1 MKKMII
7 LAVLFLPFHYIYS
20 AAVYSKGNL
29 TDTLSDA
36 KKYTFSE
43 IPVKEDFSSKDN
55 CLWIKIPKISPGSLI
70 FISGGYTECSVYSDN
85 ELIGNSTHFISDIP
99 SMDFFDVSAAQEYI
113 YAKIIFNGIEKLKIK
128 SEFVS
133 PSQLPKKI
141 INPEFILLSILLL
154 SFVSLVIILFMK
166 TGKKKLLSFS
176 FILVVL
182 YLIPQLLSYK
192 QIYDAAKYFS
202 YSSFASMFFLSFY
215 LCSKKQIYKSFPAVI
230 FSIITALLYFGFSF
244 PDKYLPA
251 LGIIPFISVFFVLKE
266 EKNIEKI
273 FIIIIFS
280 LIPFLQYYS
289 KIEFSLL
296 SVCIVLISFIIILL
310 ISVLRLIVFHDDNKD
325 KSADYDSKIQFLE
338 NENVIINEKYKRI
351 NDELLLTENA
361 VIDLQ
366 KRYSD
371 ERFFSTGWECS
382 VISDSKFIK
391 TDAAAF
397 IDCGSYSIAYIIDIE
412 GHSIEKS
419 IISMYLK
426 QEISK
431 YINNHNEKLTLFSSF
446 LQNISDKF
454 GLNYLRGSVIKLNG
468 DYAEYINY
476 SYPECYYVNAR
487 ALSTGKLICD
497 ESEKKPVM
505 SGRIMKNESKMY
517 KINNGDYLIMYSDS
531 LKDVM
536 DGFIKAADFS
546 GGIEKLCRGMK
557 KAFSADNFNDDIS
570 VVILRRNQ

>member
-7 LAVLFLPFHYIYS
+7 LAFLFLPFHYIYS
-20 AAVYSKGNL
+20 AVYSKGNL

-36 KKYTFSE
+36 KKYTFTE

-55 CLWIKIPKISPGSLI
+55 CLWIKIPKMSADSLLY
-70 FISGGYTECSVYSDN
+70 ISGGYTECSVYSDN
-85 ELIGNSTHFISDIP
+85 ELIGSSVHLISDIP
-99 SMDFFDVSAAQEYI
+99 SMDFFDVSAAQEHI

-141 INPEFILLSILLL
+141 INTEFILLSILLL
-154 SFVSLVIILFMK
+154 SFVSLAIILFMK

-176 FILVVL
+176 FILAVL
-182 YLIPQLLSYK
+182 YLIPQLLLYK

-215 LCSKKQIYKSFPAVI
+215 FCSKKQIYKSFPAVI

-251 LGIIPFISVFFVLKE
+251 LGIIPFISVFFVLKD

-296 SVCIVLISFIIILL
+296 SVCIVFISFIIILF
-310 ISVLRLIVFHDDNKD
+310 ISVLRLIVFHDDIKD
-325 KSADYDSKIQFLE
+325 QSVDCDSKIQFLE
-338 NENVIINEKYKRI
+338 NENVILNEKYKRI

-371 ERFFSTGWECS
+371 ERLFSAGWECS
-382 VISDSKFIK
+382 IISDSKFIK

-419 IISMYLK
+419 MISMYLK

-476 SYPECYYVNAR
+476 SYPECYYINAR
-487 ALSTGKLICD
+487 ALSTGKLICE
-497 ESEKKPVM
+497 ESERKPVM

-536 DGFIKAADFS
+536 DGFIKTADFS

>member
-1 MKKMII
+1 MII

-55 CLWIKIPKISPGSLI
+55 CLWLKIPKMSADSLLY
-70 FISGGYTECSVYSDN
+70 ISGGYTECNVYSDN
-85 ELIGNSTHFISDIP
+85 ELIGNSAHFISDIP
-99 SMDFFDVSAAQEYI
+99 SMDFFDVSAAQEHI

-176 FILVVL
+176 FILAVL

-230 FSIITALLYFGFSF
+230 FSIITALLYFGFGF

-289 KIEFSLL
+289 KIELSLL

-325 KSADYDSKIQFLE
+325 KSADYDSKIQFLN
-338 NENVIINEKYKRI
+338 NENVILNEKYKRI
-351 NDELLLTENA
+351 NDELILTENA

-468 DYAEYINY
+468 NYAEYINY

-557 KAFSADNFNDDIS
+557 KAFSADNFNDDIT

>member
-1 MKKMII
+1 MII
-7 LAVLFLPFHYIYS
+7 LAFLFLPFHYIYS

-36 KKYTFSE
+36 EKYTFSE
-43 IPVKEDFSSKDN
+43 TPVKEDFSSKDN
-55 CLWIKIPKISPGSLI
+55 CLWIKIPKMSADSLLY
-70 FISGGYTECSVYSDN
+70 ISGGYTECSVYSDN
-85 ELIGNSTHFISDIP
+85 ELIGNSAHFVSDIP
-99 SMDFFDVSAAQEYI
+99 SMDFFDVSAAQEHI

-133 PSQLPKKI
+133 PFQLPKKI
-141 INPEFILLSILLL
+141 INPEFILLSILLI
-154 SFVSLVIILFMK
+154 SFISLAIILFMK
-166 TGKKKLLSFS
+166 TGKKKLLVFS
-176 FILVVL
+176 FILAVL
-182 YLIPQLLSYK
+182 YLLPQLLSYK
-192 QIYDAAKYFS
+192 QIYDTAKYFS

-251 LGIIPFISVFFVLKE
+251 LGIIPFISVFFVIKD

-273 FIIIIFS
+273 LIIIAYS
-280 LIPFLQYYS
+280 MIPLLQYYS
-289 KIEFSLL
+289 KIEITLL
-296 SVCIVLISFIIILL
+296 SVCCVFVSFIIILL
-310 ISVLRLIVFHDDNKD
+310 ISVLRLIVFHDDNIEQ
-325 KSADYDSKIQFLE
+325 SADCDLKIQFLN
-338 NENVIINEKYKRI
+338 NENVILNKKYKRI
-351 NDELLLTENA
+351 NDELLLIENA

-366 KRYSD
+366 KRYSE
-371 ERFFSTGWECS
+371 ERFFSAGWECS

-419 IISMYLK
+419 MISMYLK

-505 SGRIMKNESKMY
+505 SGRIIKNESKMY

-536 DGFIKAADFS
+536 DDFIKTADFS

-557 KAFSADNFNDDIS
+557 KAFSADNFNDDIT

>member
-1 MKKMII
+1 MII
-7 LAVLFLPFHYIYS
+7 LAFLFLPFHYIYS
-20 AAVYSKGNL
+20 EAVYSKGNL

-36 KKYTFSE
+36 EKYTFSE
-43 IPVKEDFSSKDN
+43 TPVKEDFSSKDN
-55 CLWIKIPKISPGSLI
+55 CLWIKIPKMSADSLLY
-70 FISGGYTECSVYSDN
+70 ISGGYTECSVYSDN
-85 ELIGNSTHFISDIP
+85 ELIGNSAHFVSDIP
-99 SMDFFDVSAAQEYI
+99 SMDFFDVSAAQEHI

-141 INPEFILLSILLL
+141 INPEFILLSILLI
-154 SFVSLVIILFMK
+154 SFISLAIILFMK
-166 TGKKKLLSFS
+166 TGKKKLLVFA
-176 FILVVL
+176 FILAVL
-182 YLIPQLLSYK
+182 YLLPQLLSYK
-192 QIYDAAKYFS
+192 QIYDTAKYFS
-202 YSSFASMFFLSFY
+202 YSSFASMFFMSFY

-230 FSIITALLYFGFSF
+230 FSIIIALLYFGFSF

-251 LGIIPFISVFFVLKE
+251 LGIIPFISVFFVIKD

-273 FIIIIFS
+273 LIIIAYS
-280 LIPFLQYYS
+280 MIPLLQYYS
-289 KIEFSLL
+289 KIEITLL
-296 SVCIVLISFIIILL
+296 SVCCVFVSFIIILL
-310 ISVLRLIVFHDDNKD
+310 ISVLRLIVFHDDNIEQ
-325 KSADYDSKIQFLE
+325 SADCDLKIQFLN
-338 NENVIINEKYKRI
+338 NENVILNKKYKRI
-351 NDELLLTENA
+351 NDELLLIENA

-366 KRYSD
+366 KRYSE
-371 ERFFSTGWECS
+371 ERFFSAGWECS

-419 IISMYLK
+419 MISMYLK

-517 KINNGDYLIMYSDS
+517 KINNGDYLIMYSNS

-536 DGFIKAADFS
+536 DDFIKTADFS

-557 KAFSADNFNDDIS
+557 KAFSADNFNDDIT

>member
-7 LAVLFLPFHYIYS
+7 LAFLFLPFHYIYS

-36 KKYTFSE
+36 EKYTFSE
-43 IPVKEDFSSKDN
+43 TPVKEDFSSKDN
-55 CLWIKIPKISPGSLI
+55 CLWIKIPKMSADSLLY
-70 FISGGYTECSVYSDN
+70 ISGGYTECSVYSDN
-85 ELIGNSTHFISDIP
+85 ELIGNSAHFVSDIP
-99 SMDFFDVSAAQEYI
+99 SMDFFDVSAAQEHI

-133 PSQLPKKI
+133 PFQLPKKI
-141 INPEFILLSILLL
+141 INPEFILLSILLI
-154 SFVSLVIILFMK
+154 SFISLAIILFMK
-166 TGKKKLLSFS
+166 TGKKKLLVFS
-176 FILVVL
+176 FILAVL
-182 YLIPQLLSYK
+182 YLLPQLLSYK
-192 QIYDAAKYFS
+192 QIYDTAKYFS

-251 LGIIPFISVFFVLKE
+251 LGIIPFISVFFVIKD

-273 FIIIIFS
+273 LIIIAYS
-280 LIPFLQYYS
+280 MIPLLQYYS
-289 KIEFSLL
+289 KIEITLL
-296 SVCIVLISFIIILL
+296 SVCCVFVSFIIILL
-310 ISVLRLIVFHDDNKD
+310 ISVLRLIVFHDDNIEQ
-325 KSADYDSKIQFLE
+325 SADCDLKIQFLN
-338 NENVIINEKYKRI
+338 NENVILNKKYKRI
-351 NDELLLTENA
+351 NDELLLIENA

-366 KRYSD
+366 KRYSE
-371 ERFFSTGWECS
+371 ERFFSAGWECS

-419 IISMYLK
+419 MISMYLK

-505 SGRIMKNESKMY
+505 SGRIIKNESKMY

-536 DGFIKAADFS
+536 DDFIKTADFS

-557 KAFSADNFNDDIS
+557 KAFSADNFNDDIT

>member
-1 MKKMII
+1 MII
-7 LAVLFLPFHYIYS
+7 LAFLFLPFHYIYS
-20 AAVYSKGNL
+20 AVYSKGNL

-36 KKYTFSE
+36 KKYTFTE

-55 CLWIKIPKISPGSLI
+55 CLWIKIPKMSADSLLY
-70 FISGGYTECSVYSDN
+70 ISGGYTECSVYSDN
-85 ELIGNSTHFISDIP
+85 ELIGSSVHLISDIP
-99 SMDFFDVSAAQEYI
+99 SMDFFDVSAAQEHI

-141 INPEFILLSILLL
+141 INTEFILLSILLL
-154 SFVSLVIILFMK
+154 SFVSLAIILFMK

-176 FILVVL
+176 FILAVL
-182 YLIPQLLSYK
+182 YLIPQLLLYK

-215 LCSKKQIYKSFPAVI
+215 FCSKKQIYKSFPAVI

-251 LGIIPFISVFFVLKE
+251 LGIIPFISVFFVLKD

-296 SVCIVLISFIIILL
+296 SVCIVFISFIIILF
-310 ISVLRLIVFHDDNKD
+310 ISVLRLIVFHDDIKD
-325 KSADYDSKIQFLE
+325 QSVDCDSKIQFLE
-338 NENVIINEKYKRI
+338 NENVILNEKYKRI

-371 ERFFSTGWECS
+371 ERLFSAGWECS
-382 VISDSKFIK
+382 IISDSKFIK

-419 IISMYLK
+419 MISMYLK

-476 SYPECYYVNAR
+476 SYPECYYINAR
-487 ALSTGKLICD
+487 ALSTGKLICE
-497 ESEKKPVM
+497 ESERKPVM

-536 DGFIKAADFS
+536 DGFIKTADFS